1 MTSPGSPPGSGRAAA
16 RRRWLA
22 GVACSAVLIVPAAA
36 AVTGGRTP
44 AAASVSS
51 MAATVTRQAV
61 TPADQFL
68 GVSCPADRF
77 CLGVGWYIPSDGV
90 KRPLAQRW
98 DGSAWHI
105 MFPLVPS
112 PAPAAVLQSVA
123 CASRTS
129 CLAVGDT
136 NTSGDHGPVFGK
148 LFAEKWNGSTWR
160 MVPIDDPGRA
170 TLAKV
175 SCASATSCFAVGYRT
190 TVTGA
195 DRAISEHWNGKR
207 WSYVRPRRPQPLSQL
222 LGVSCPAL
230 RNCYAAG
237 WTGTLQSV
245 SRRALI
251 EHWDGARWSTRPLP
265 GTPRNSV
272 LRSVACPARTRCT
285 AVGATGGSSPR
296 MLVEDLR
303 GGRWHASVLS
313 HKPVNPGNLG
323 LDDVSCRGPRVC
335 SAVTRYISVAN
346 DTLTWS
352 IATRGR
358 TGGFRFQ
365 LLPARAAFDDPRDL
379 SCSAHGCTLVGGKG
393 SSDGRGDSFDTGST
407 LAWRSGPGLSFAP
420 QATPPP
426 PTTAGG

>member
-51 MAATVTRQAV
+51 MVATVTRQAG

-207 WSYVRPRRPQPLSQL
+207 WSYVRPRRPQALSQL

-245 SRRALI
+245 SRRALT
-251 EHWDGARWSTRPLP
+251 EHWDGARWSTRPQP
-265 GTPRNSV
+265 GPRAIPCCA
-272 LRSVACPARTRCT
+272 RSPARPAPAAPPSARPAAAARGCWWKTSAAADGMRPC
-285 AVGATGGSSPR
+285 SP
-296 MLVEDLR
+296 
-303 GGRWHASVLS
+303 ASPS
-313 HKPVNPGNLG
+313 
-323 LDDVSCRGPRVC
+323 
-335 SAVTRYISVAN
+335 
-346 DTLTWS
+346 
-352 IATRGR
+352 TRG
-358 TGGFRFQ
+358 TWGWTTS
-365 LLPARAAFDDPRDL
+365 RAAAP
-379 SCSAHGCTLVGGKG
+379 GCA
-393 SSDGRGDSFDTGST
+393 R
-407 LAWRSGPGLSFAP
+407 R
-420 QATPPP
+420 
-426 PTTAGG
+426 